1 MMQGTTQTAQTAQVA
16 NFFSTDTIS
25 QEGVR
30 EVKTFA
36 NFGTLIKRNGKY
48 GLLDMKG
55 DVLVPCAMDSLEV
68 IPDLGYCYTGRGRFR
83 GLYSDE
89 FGYIP
94 AIYDNIVA
102 CGKRCEVVY
111 HGMPGFLNEEK
122 KFFYSKEVQLG
133 APSLTL
139 KEELIQDLKR
149 IQRQDDLNL
158 LGEEYM
164 IKDRFSQVNYE
175 KSGSYVIRLYGNRS
189 CDLFG
194 VKRKL
199 N

>member
-1 MMQGTTQTAQTAQVA
+1 MIQGTTQTAQTAQVA
-16 NFFSTDTIS
+16 NFFSTDPYS
-25 QEGVR
+25 HE
-30 EVKTFA
+30 EVKVLKTFA
-36 NFGTLIKRNGKY
+36 NFGTMIERNGKY

-68 IPDLGYCYTGRGRFR
+68 IPDLGYCYTGRGHLR

-89 FGYIP
+89 IGYVP

-111 HGMPGFLNEEK
+111 HGMPGYLNEDK
-122 KFFYSKEVQLG
+122 KFFYSKDVQIG
-133 APSLTL
+133 FPSLTL
-139 KEELIQDLKR
+139 KEELAQELCKV
-149 IQRQDDLNL
+149 QSQSEPLAS
-158 LGEEYM
+158 GEELLLQT
-164 IKDRFSQVNYE
+164 RFTQISYE
-175 KSGSYVIRLYGNRS
+175 KTGSYVIRLYGNRS

-194 VKRKL
+194 VNRKF

>member
-16 NFFSTDTIS
+16 NFFSIDPIS
-25 QEGVR
+25 QEEVR
-30 EVKTFA
+30 VVKTFA
-36 NFGTLIKRNGKY
+36 NFGTLIERNGKY

-68 IPDLGYCYTGRGRFR
+68 IPDLGYCYTGKGRLR

-111 HGMPGFLNEEK
+111 HGMPGYLNEEK

-139 KEELIQDLKR
+139 QEEVAQELAR
-149 IQRQDDLNL
+149 ARRQDELVL
-158 LGEEYM
+158 LGEEFCLQ
-164 IKDRFSQVNYE
+164 DRFTQMCYE
-175 KSGSYVIRLYGNRS
+175 KNGGYVFRLYGNRS
-189 CDLFG
+189 HDLFG
-194 VKRKL
+194 ATGRL